1 VLCHIHIVKKTP
13 KINQNWTPFFF
24 ACWSIFQVLKVT
36 YKHHNNIIFFPF
48 GKNSFKLVPCIN
60 LVHGYYVFIF
70 LSLMKAIIFPCS
82 QFSSCHGFLVW
93 ISNDA
98 FKHTSITFFLFLHL
112 FHVKHP
118 SSIMQTLIYISIW
131 IALLLKVDFIEIK
144 FLSNF
149 YQNTLFLVDL
159 GQLDDVESLTKSNYI
174 NHHHTKLP
182 INYLCIKWPNSNSI
196 NDKGLMCAQLIQNL
210 G

>member
-1 VLCHIHIVKKTP
+1 MLKKLGKWRETLSCELNDQIILIVLCHIHIVKKTP

-24 ACWSIFQVLKVT
+24 ACWSIFQVSKVT

-60 LVHGYYVFIF
+60 LVHGYYVFIS
-70 LSLMKAIIFPCS
+70 LSLMRAIIFPCS

-98 FKHTSITFFLFLHL
+98 FEHTLVTFFLFLHL

-118 SSIMQTLIYISIW
+118 SSIMQTFTIANINIHKHL
-131 IALLLKVDFIEIK
+131 IALLLKVDSIEIK
-144 FLSNF
+144 FLLNF
-149 YQNTLFLVDL
+149 YRNTLFLVD
-159 GQLDDVESLTKSNYI
+159 
-174 NHHHTKLP
+174 
-182 INYLCIKWPNSNSI
+182 
-196 NDKGLMCAQLIQNL
+196 
-210 G
+210 